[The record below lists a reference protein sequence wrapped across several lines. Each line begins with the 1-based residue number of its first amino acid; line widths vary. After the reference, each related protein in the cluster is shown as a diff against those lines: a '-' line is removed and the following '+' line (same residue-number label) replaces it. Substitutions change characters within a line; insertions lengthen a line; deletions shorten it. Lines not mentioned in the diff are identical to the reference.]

1 MNKKYIVRLTDQ
13 ERTELAAVIKKLK
26 GTSEK
31 VRRAQILLKADADGP
46 NWTDHRIAEAFG
58 CRTKTVENIRQRL
71 LERGFQE
78 ALDRSPRETP
88 PVEKLLSGDQEARII
103 ATRLGS
109 PPPGYANWTLRLLA
123 RKVVELGIVESVSY
137 ETVRRTLKKN
147 GMTNRKI
154 EYWVIPPE
162 ADGEFVAHMEE
173 VLETYA
179 RPYDPARPVLCM
191 DEQPVQLLKETRV
204 PIPATRR
211 HGRRVDYEYE
221 RAGTAN
227 IFMFAEP
234 LASWR
239 EVAVRETKTKV
250 DWAIEMAR
258 LMEGRYA
265 EAERVI
271 VVCDNLNTHTKG
283 AFYESFAPARARQLV
298 RRIEFCYTP
307 KHGSWLNIAENELSS
322 LTRQC
327 VTGRRFGDAQTLR
340 AETGAWSIDINGTQ
354 RGVDWQMKI
363 DDARCKLTSVYPKIK
378 L

>member
-1 MNKKYIVRLTDQ
+1 VNKKYIVRLTDQ

-58 CRTKTVENIRQRL
+58 CRTKSVENIRQRL
-71 LERGFQE
+71 VERGFSA
-78 ALDRSPRETP
+78 ALDRSQRETP

-137 ETVRRTLKKN
+137 ETVRRTLKKT

-179 RPYDPARPVLCM
+179 RPYNPARPVLCM

-234 LASWR
+234 LAGWR

-258 LMEGRYA
+258 LIEGRYA

-298 RRIEFCYTP
+298 CRIEFCYTP

-327 VTGRRFGDAQTLR
+327 VSGRRFGDVPTLR
-340 AETGAWSIDINGTQ
+340 TETGGWSSDVNSTQ